1 MAKITAII
9 SSVAHSASFS
19 PDLEFFNRC
28 YLKTTDFLALSTNF
42 FNVDISLL
50 GTEELAT
57 QVISCTNFGTL
68 IESEFEKNGRRRNRN
83 GRREG
88 D

>member
-1 MAKITAII
+1 MVTKNYRFP
-9 SSVAHSASFS
+9 SSF
-19 PDLEFFNRC
+19 
-28 YLKTTDFLALSTNF
+28 YQF
-42 FNVDISLL
+42 FNVDISLF

-83 GRREG
+83 RNGRREG